1 MLTECGFSR
10 AAAYALPGLAT
21 RGAVFFV
28 GWRLTPYPTY
38 GPCHCELKISTLSPW
53 LLKLPVLVASKSP
66 GGAAAY
72 RCYSTMRFGSPE
84 KAQRAASG
92 KNT

>member
-1 MLTECGFSR
+1 MR
-10 AAAYALPGLAT
+10 RY
-21 RGAVFFV
+21 FV

-38 GPCHCELKISTLSPW
+38 GHYDLPNVFTALAETAGVGSLKI
-53 LLKLPVLVASKSP
+53 P

-72 RCYSTMRFGSPE
+72 RGYSTMRFGSPE

-92 KNT
+92 KTS